1 MPHPPTSDDA
11 GARTRAPA
19 GRVVGLDGPGWLLR
33 EALGDTWR
41 WYVDAP
47 VTARNNAA
55 DAARAAVEAP
65 GWWPARVPGSVVT
78 DLARAGELPDPYR
91 DRNSRAAE
99 WTGARHW
106 VYRRTVDLPPLAPG
120 ERAVL
125 ELDGVDPSGTV
136 LWDGEPLGRVEGLYH
151 RFRAAVPAA
160 AAAPGEHRL
169 AVVVD
174 PVPPNEPQVGR
185 TERVRA
191 HRPRMTEGWDFCPRL
206 PHQGLW
212 RPARVV
218 VDRVH
223 LAEVTIRAD
232 LVGVPAPA
240 SGGARSEAG
249 APGPV
254 RWLPAPSSAGSTE
267 VAGAVPGDGV
277 VRVRGAVEV
286 GDGGDA
292 ALDVEVLDAS
302 GSVVAAERVDLP
314 RPDPARPPA
323 ALDLALRV
331 PAPDLWWPRRL
342 GAPATYAVRLAVRGG
357 RELWRGTVGFRTARL
372 VPNPGAPAG
381 ARAYTAE
388 VNGVRLPLVGW
399 NWAPADAQYGTVT
412 RQRVEHLVALAA
424 ASGAA
429 LLRVWGGGLVETEEF
444 YEACDRAGLLVW
456 QELSQSSSGMQSAP
470 SEDPAFVDLMRR
482 EAAAVVPARVHHP
495 SLLLWGGGNELDL
508 DGVPLDEARSPV
520 LAALRDEVARLDP
533 GRAWLPTSPTGPAF
547 HHRADVIAAAPDD
560 QHDVHGPWEHQG
572 LTRQHALADAGTC
585 LAHSEFGVEGMANR
599 RLLDHL
605 VPADRVW
612 PLDRSNPVHRHLG
625 EWWDNAPL
633 VQECFAG
640 RLTDVDGYRRA
651 SQHLQATGLAYAV
664 EADRRRWPRCSL
676 VLPWQLAESYPN
688 SWCTAVVDHLG
699 DPKPAFHAV
708 TRAFAPDRATL
719 RTATTA
725 WGGRVHAAAEV
736 WLWSDAGVAGGSEVV
751 ARLRTA
757 DGDVLAE
764 RRWAL
769 GDPVREPRPVGDL
782 RIPASGL
789 PGAAVLLWEVAW
801 TAAGGAV
808 LDHEVVVATSAA
820 DLSPL
825 LDLAPAAVDV
835 TVLPDGPDAAVVE
848 VAHRGGPAVV
858 GLALLDA
865 RPAGAPGWA
874 VLDGDPRP
882 LLPGRS
888 RTLRAR
894 WTPGS
899 GPGSGLEWS
908 VLPGH
913 AGRVGQNAPVNPT
926 GRRPLTLTAW
936 NLPAVDLD
944 LGPAPHAPTAPRV
957 PLEARP

>member
-1 MPHPPTSDDA
+1 MPHRPTSDDA
-11 GARTRAPA
+11 PGPARSRV
-19 GRVVGLDGPGWLLR
+19 GRVLDLTGPGWLVR
-33 EALGDTWR
+33 EALGDTWQ

-47 VTARNNAA
+47 VAARNNAA
-55 DAARAAVEAP
+55 DAALAAAAAP
-65 GWWPARVPGSVVT
+65 GWWPATVPGSVVT
-78 DLARAGELPDPYR
+78 DLARAGELPDPYL

-106 VYRRTVDLPPLAPG
+106 VYRRGVDLPALGSG

-151 RFRAAVPAA
+151 RFRAEVPAA
-160 AAAPGEHRL
+160 AATPGVHRL

-185 TERVRA
+185 TERVRV

-218 VDRVH
+218 IDRVH
-223 LAEVTIRAD
+223 LAEVTVRAD
-232 LVGVPAPA
+232 LLVAEVVDGRDGLA
-240 SGGARSEAG
+240 EFG
-249 APGPV
+249 APRRV
-254 RWLPAPSSAGSTE
+254 RWSQAPNSAGTTE
-267 VAGAVPGDGV
+267 ATAGVAPGDGV

-286 GDGGDA
+286 GDGGEA
-292 ALDVEVLDAS
+292 AVDVEVLDSS
-302 GSVVAAERVDLP
+302 GAVVAARRVDLP
-314 RPDPARPPA
+314 GALDAPGALGAPGAPSPRLPGAPAARPF
-323 ALDLALRV
+323 DVTLRV

-342 GAPATYAVRLAVRGG
+342 GTPTTYAVRLAVAGGG
-357 RELWRGTVGFRTARL
+357 RELWRGATGFRTARM
-372 VPNPGAPAG
+372 VPNAGAPDD
-381 ARAYTAE
+381 ARGYTAE

-399 NWAPADAQYGTVT
+399 NWAPADAQYGTIT
-412 RQRVEHLVALAA
+412 HDRVEHLVGLAA
-424 ASGAA
+424 ASDSAV
-429 LLRVWGGGLVETEEF
+429 LRVWGGGLVETEEF
-444 YEACDRAGLLVW
+444 YDACDRAGLLVW

-482 EAAAVVPARVHHP
+482 EAAVVVPPRTHHP
-495 SLLLWGGGNELDL
+495 SLLVWGGGNELDL
-508 DGVPLDEARSPV
+508 DGVPLDEDRSPV
-520 LAALRDEVARLDP
+520 LAALRDEVARLEP

-572 LTRQHALADAGTC
+572 LTGQHALADAGTC

-605 VPADRVW
+605 VPADRAW

-633 VQECFAG
+633 VQQCFAG
-640 RLTDVDGYRRA
+640 RLADVDGYRRA

-688 SWCTAVVDHLG
+688 TWCTAVVDHLG

-708 TRAFAPDRATL
+708 ARAFAPDRATL

-725 WGGRVHAAAEV
+725 WGGRAHAAAEV
-736 WLWSDAGVAGGSEVV
+736 WLWSDAGVPAGSDVV

-757 DGDVLAE
+757 DGDVLGE
-764 RRWAL
+764 RRWAVP
-769 GDPVREPRPVGDL
+769 DAVREPRPVGDL
-782 RIPASGL
+782 RHPATAL
-789 PGAAVLLWEVAW
+789 PRAAVLLWEVAW
-801 TAAGGAV
+801 TAADGER

-820 DLSPL
+820 DLAPL
-825 LDLAPAAVDV
+825 LDLAPATVDV
-835 TVLPDGPDAAVVE
+835 AVRPDGPDAALVE
-848 VAHRGGPAVV
+848 VAHRAGPAVV

-882 LLPGRS
+882 LLPGAT

-894 WTPGS
+894 WTAPTRDRRLV
-899 GPGSGLEWS
+899 LE
-908 VLPGH
+908 
-913 AGRVGQNAPVNPT
+913 
-926 GRRPLTLTAW
+926 AW
-936 NLPAVDLD
+936 NLPTADLAPPV
-944 LGPAPHAPTAPRV
+944 PALRIPQ
-957 PLEARP
+957 EARP

>member
-11 GARTRAPA
+11 PAPLRSRD
-19 GRVVGLDGPGWLLR
+19 GRVLDLAGPGWLVR
-33 EALGDTWR
+33 EALGDTWQ

-47 VTARNNAA
+47 VAAGNNAA
-55 DAARAAVEAP
+55 DAARAAATTP
-65 GWWPARVPGSVVT
+65 GWWPATVPGSVVT

-106 VYRRTVDLPPLAPG
+106 VYRRTVDLPARGPG

-151 RFRAAVPAA
+151 RFRAEVPTAA
-160 AAAPGEHRL
+160 ATPGTHRL

-185 TERVRA
+185 TERVRV

-218 VDRVH
+218 IDRVH
-223 LAEVTIRAD
+223 LAEVTVRAD
-232 LVGVPAPA
+232 LAAAEVGG
-240 SGGARSEAG
+240 SARDRCSEA
-249 APGPV
+249 PI
-254 RWLPAPSSAGSTE
+254 SAGSTDL
-267 VAGAVPGDGV
+267 GAAVDGT
-277 VRVRGAVEV
+277 VRVRGIVEV

-292 ALDVEVLDAS
+292 AVDVAVLDAS
-302 GSVVAAERVDLP
+302 GAVAAARRVDLP
-314 RPDPARPPA
+314 GALDAPGPRLPGATSARP
-323 ALDLALRV
+323 LDVTLRV

-342 GAPATYAVRLAVRGG
+342 GTPTTYTVRLAVADGG
-357 RELWRGTVGFRTARL
+357 RELWRGTTGFRSARL
-372 VPNPGAPAG
+372 VPNAGAPG
-381 ARAYTAE
+381 DARGYTAE

-399 NWAPADAQYGTVT
+399 NWAPADAQYGTTT
-412 RQRVEHLVALAA
+412 RDRVEHLVGLAA

-429 LLRVWGGGLVETEEF
+429 LLRVWGGGLVETDTF
-444 YEACDRAGLLVW
+444 FDACDRAGLLVW

-470 SEDPAFVDLMRR
+470 AEDAEFVDLMRR
-482 EAAAVVPARVHHP
+482 EAAVVVPPRTHHP
-495 SLLLWGGGNELDL
+495 SLLVWGGGNELDL
-508 DGVPLDEARSPV
+508 DGVPLDEDRSPV

-572 LTRQHALADAGTC
+572 LTGQHALADAGTC

-633 VQECFAG
+633 VQRCFGG
-640 RLTDVDGYRRA
+640 RLADVDGYRRA

-688 SWCTAVVDHLG
+688 TWCTAVVDHLG
-699 DPKPAFHAV
+699 DAKPAFHAV
-708 TRAFAPDRATL
+708 ARAFAPDRATL
-719 RTATTA
+719 RTPTTA
-725 WGGRVHAAAEV
+725 WGGRAHAAAEV
-736 WLWSDAGVAGGSEVV
+736 WLWSDAGVRAGSRVV

-764 RRWAL
+764 RRWAVP
-769 GDPVREPRPVGDL
+769 DAVREPRPVGDL
-782 RIPASGL
+782 RHPAAAL
-789 PGAAVLLWEVAW
+789 PRAAVLLWEVVW
-801 TAAGGAV
+801 TAADGER

-820 DLSPL
+820 DLAPL
-825 LDLAPAAVDV
+825 LDLAPATVDV
-835 TVLPDGPDAAVVE
+835 AVRPDGPDAARVE
-848 VAHRGGPAVV
+848 VAHRAGPAVV

-865 RPAGAPGWA
+865 RPAGAPGRA

-882 LLPGRS
+882 LLPGAS

-894 WTPGS
+894 WT
-899 GPGSGLEWS
+899 
-908 VLPGH
+908 
-913 AGRVGQNAPVNPT
+913 APT
-926 GRRPLTLTAW
+926 RGRRLVLEAW
-936 NLPAVDLD
+936 NLPAADLAP
-944 LGPAPHAPTAPRV
+944 LVPAHRV
-957 PLEARP
+957 PQEARP

>member
-11 GARTRAPA
+11 PAPA
-19 GRVVGLDGPGWLLR
+19 RLRDGRVLDLAGPGWLVR

-55 DAARAAVEAP
+55 DAARAAATTP
-65 GWWPARVPGSVVT
+65 GWWPATVPGSVVT

-106 VYRRTVDLPPLAPG
+106 VYRREVDLPPLGPG
-120 ERAVL
+120 ERAVV

-136 LWDGEPLGRVEGLYH
+136 LWDGQPIGRVEGLYH
-151 RFRAAVPAA
+151 RLRAEVPAA
-160 AAAPGEHRL
+160 AATPGEHRL

-185 TERVRA
+185 TERVRV

-212 RPARVV
+212 RSARVV

-223 LAEVTIRAD
+223 LAEATVRAD
-232 LVGVPAPA
+232 LLVAEVGG
-240 SGGARSEAG
+240 SARDRCSEA
-249 APGPV
+249 PISV
-254 RWLPAPSSAGSTE
+254 GSTDL
-267 VAGAVPGDGV
+267 GAVADGV
-277 VRVRGAVEV
+277 VRVAGVVEV
-286 GDGGDA
+286 GDDGDA
-292 ALDVEVLDAS
+292 AVRVEVLADA
-302 GSVVAAERVDLP
+302 GDVVAAGRADLP
-314 RPDPARPPA
+314 GPGRDRP
-323 ALDLALRV
+323 LDLVVRV
-331 PAPDLWWPRRL
+331 PAPRRWWPRRL
-342 GAPATYAVRLAVRGG
+342 GTPTTYTVRLTVPGG
-357 RELWRGTVGFRTARL
+357 RTLWRGTVGFCTARL

-381 ARAYTAE
+381 ARGYTAE

-412 RQRVEHLVALAA
+412 RERVEHLVGLAV

-470 SEDPAFVDLMRR
+470 SDDPAFVDLMRR
-482 EAAAVVPARVHHP
+482 EAAVVVPARVHHP

-508 DGVPLDEARSPV
+508 DGVPLDEARSPA

-547 HHRADVIAAAPDD
+547 HHRADVIAAAPGD
-560 QHDVHGPWEHQG
+560 QQDVHGPWEHQG
-572 LTRQHALADAGTC
+572 LTGQHALADAGTC
-585 LAHSEFGVEGMANR
+585 LAHSEFGVEGMANH

-612 PLDRSNPVHRHLG
+612 PVDRSNPVHRHLG

-633 VQECFAG
+633 VQDCFGG
-640 RLTDVDGYRRA
+640 RLADVDGYRRA

-688 SWCTAVVDHLG
+688 AWCTAVVDHLG
-699 DPKPAFHAV
+699 DAKPAFHAV
-708 TRAFAPDRATL
+708 ARAFAPDRATL

-725 WGGRVHAAAEV
+725 WGGRSHAAAEV
-736 WLWSDAGVAGGSEVV
+736 WLWSDAGVAAGSAVV

-764 RRWAL
+764 RRWAVP
-769 GDPVREPRPVGDL
+769 DPVREPRPVGDL
-782 RIPASGL
+782 RLPASAL
-789 PGAAVLLWEVAW
+789 PRTAVLLWEVVW

-825 LDLAPAAVDV
+825 LDLAPAALDV
-835 TVLPDGPDAAVVE
+835 ALRPDGPDAAVLE

-865 RPAGAPGWA
+865 RPVGTPGWA

-882 LLPGRS
+882 LLPGGS
-888 RTLRAR
+888 RTFRAR
-894 WTPGS
+894 WTPGD
-899 GPGSGLEWS
+899 
-908 VLPGH
+908 
-913 AGRVGQNAPVNPT
+913 PT
-926 GRRPLTLTAW
+926 GPRPLTLAAW
-936 NLPAVDLD
+936 NLPALTLD
-944 LGPAPHAPTAPRV
+944 PRV

>member
-1 MPHPPTSDDA
+1 M
-11 GARTRAPA
+11 
-19 GRVVGLDGPGWLLR
+19 GRVLVLDGPGWLVR
-33 EALGDTWR
+33 EALGDTWQ

-47 VTARNNAA
+47 VVARNNAA
-55 DAARAAVEAP
+55 DAARTAAATP
-65 GWWPARVPGSVVT
+65 GWWPATVPGSVVT

-106 VYRRTVDLPPLAPG
+106 VHRRTVDLPARAPG
-120 ERAVL
+120 DRVVV

-136 LWDGEPLGRVEGLYH
+136 LWDGAPLGRVEGLYH
-151 RFRAAVPAA
+151 PFRAEVPAA

-185 TERVRA
+185 TERVRV
-191 HRPRMTEGWDFCPRL
+191 HRPRVTEGWDFCPRL

-212 RPARVV
+212 RSARVV
-218 VDRVH
+218 VDRVQ
-223 LAEVTIRAD
+223 LAGVTVRAD
-232 LVGVPAPA
+232 LVGGRPDCPA
-240 SGGARSEAG
+240 
-249 APGPV
+249 
-254 RWLPAPSSAGSTE
+254 
-267 VAGAVPGDGV
+267 DGV
-277 VRVRGAVEV
+277 VRVRGTVEV

-292 ALDVEVLDAS
+292 AVDVEVVDAART
-302 GSVVAAERVDLP
+302 VVAAGRVDLP
-314 RPDPARPPA
+314 GEAGPGAPGTRPLDA
-323 ALDLALRV
+323 AVRV

-342 GAPATYAVRLAVRGG
+342 GAPTTYAVRVRVPHG
-357 RELWRGTVGFRTARL
+357 RTLWRGTVGFRTARL
-372 VPNPGAPAG
+372 VGNAGAPAG
-381 ARAYTAE
+381 ARGYTAE
-388 VNGVRLPLVGW
+388 VNGVRVPLVGW
-399 NWAPADAQYGTVT
+399 NWAPADAQHGTVT
-412 RQRVEHLVALAA
+412 RERLEHLVGLAA
-424 ASGAA
+424 ASGAV
-429 LLRVWGGGLVETEEF
+429 LLRVWGGGLVETEDF
-444 YEACDRAGLLVW
+444 YDACDRAGLLVW
-456 QELSQSSSGMQSAP
+456 QELSQSSSGVQSAP
-470 SEDPAFVDLMRR
+470 SEDPAFVDLLRR
-482 EAAAVVPARVHHP
+482 EAAAVVPARTHHP
-495 SLLLWGGGNELDL
+495 SLLLWGGGNELDR
-508 DGVPLDEARSPV
+508 DGVPLDEERSPA

-572 LTRQHALADAGTC
+572 LTGQHALADAGTC

-633 VQECFAG
+633 VQECFGG

-688 SWCTAVVDHLG
+688 TWCTAVVDHLG
-699 DPKPAFHAV
+699 DAKPAFHAV

-719 RTATTA
+719 RTATSA
-725 WGGRVHAAAEV
+725 WGGRAHAAAEV
-736 WLWSDAGVAGGSEVV
+736 WLWSDAGVAAGSEVV

-764 RRWAL
+764 QRWAVP
-769 GDPVREPRPVGDL
+769 DPVRGPRPVGEL
-782 RIPASGL
+782 RCPASAL
-789 PGAAVLLWEVAW
+789 PRASVLLWEVRWA
-801 TAAGGAV
+801 AAGGAV
-808 LDHEVVVATSAA
+808 LDHEVAVATSAA
-820 DLSPL
+820 DLAPL
-825 LDLAPAAVDV
+825 LDLAPAVVDV
-835 TVLPDGPDAAVVE
+835 TARPDGPDAALVT

-865 RPAGAPGWA
+865 RPAGAPGRA

-882 LLPGRS
+882 LLPGGS

-894 WTPGS
+894 WRPGPTPDRRLA
-899 GPGSGLEWS
+899 LE
-908 VLPGH
+908 
-913 AGRVGQNAPVNPT
+913 
-926 GRRPLTLTAW
+926 AW
-936 NLPAVDLD
+936 NLPAVELAPPV
-944 LGPAPHAPTAPRV
+944 PAPRAPQ
-957 PLEARP
+957 EARP

>member
-1 MPHPPTSDDA
+1 MASMPHPPTSDDA
-11 GARTRAPA
+11 PAPA
-19 GRVVGLDGPGWLLR
+19 CLRDERALDLAGSGWLVR

-47 VTARNNAA
+47 VAARNNAA
-55 DAARAAVEAP
+55 DAARAAATTP
-65 GWWPARVPGSVVT
+65 GWWPATVPGSVIA

-91 DRNSRAAE
+91 ERNSRAAE

-106 VYRRTVDLPPLAPG
+106 VYRRAVDLPPRAPG
-120 ERAVL
+120 ERAVV

-136 LWDGEPLGRVEGLYH
+136 LWDGRPLGRVEGLYH
-151 RFRAAVPAA
+151 RFRAEVPAA
-160 AAAPGEHRL
+160 GATPGEHRL

-185 TERVRA
+185 TERVRV

-212 RPARVV
+212 RAARVV

-223 LAEVTIRAD
+223 LAEATVHAD
-232 LVGVPAPA
+232 LLVAEMGGSARYRCSQAPI
-240 SGGARSEAG
+240 S
-249 APGPV
+249 V
-254 RWLPAPSSAGSTE
+254 GSTDL
-267 VAGAVPGDGV
+267 GAAADGV
-277 VRVRGAVEV
+277 VRVTGVVEV
-286 GDGGDA
+286 GDDGDA
-292 ALDVEVLDAS
+292 AVRVEVLDDT
-302 GSVVAAERVDLP
+302 GRVVAAGRADLP
-314 RPDPARPPA
+314 GPGRDRP
-323 ALDLALRV
+323 LDLVVRV
-331 PAPDLWWPRRL
+331 PGPRRWWPRRL
-342 GAPATYAVRLAVRGG
+342 GTPTTYTVRLTVPGG
-357 RELWRGTVGFRTARL
+357 RTLWRGTVGFRTARL
-372 VPNPGAPAG
+372 VTNPGAPAG
-381 ARAYTAE
+381 ARGYTAE

-399 NWAPADAQYGTVT
+399 NWAPADAQHGTVT
-412 RQRVEHLVALAA
+412 RERVEHLVGLAA
-424 ASGAA
+424 VSGAA
-429 LLRVWGGGLVETEEF
+429 LLRVWGGGLVETEAF
-444 YEACDRAGLLVW
+444 YEACDRLGLLVW

-470 SEDPAFVDLMRR
+470 SEDPAFIDLMRR
-482 EAAAVVPARVHHP
+482 EAAVVVPARAHHP

-508 DGVPLDEARSPV
+508 DGVPLDEDRSPV

-547 HHRADVIAAAPDD
+547 HHRADVVAAAPDD

-572 LTRQHALADAGTC
+572 LTGQHALADAGTC

-625 EWWDNAPL
+625 EWWDNAPQ
-633 VQECFAG
+633 VQDCFGG
-640 RLTDVDGYRRA
+640 RLADVDGYRRA

-708 TRAFAPDRATL
+708 ARAFAPDRATL

-725 WGGRVHAAAEV
+725 WGGRAHAAAEV
-736 WLWSDAGVAGGSEVV
+736 WLWSDEGVAAGSAVV

-757 DGDVLAE
+757 DGEVLAE
-764 RRWAL
+764 RRWAVP
-769 GDPVREPRPVGDL
+769 DPVREPRPAGDL
-782 RIPASGL
+782 RHPASAL
-789 PGAAVLLWEVAW
+789 PPAAVLLWEVVW
-801 TAAGGAV
+801 TAADGAV

-825 LDLAPAAVDV
+825 LDLAPAVVDV
-835 TVLPDGPDAAVVE
+835 VVRPDGPDAVVIE
-848 VAHRGGPAVV
+848 TVHRGGPAVV

-865 RPAGAPGWA
+865 RPVGAPGWA

-882 LLPGRS
+882 LLPGGS

-894 WTPGS
+894 WTADAT
-899 GPGSGLEWS
+899 GP
-908 VLPGH
+908 
-913 AGRVGQNAPVNPT
+913 
-926 GRRPLTLTAW
+926 RPLTLTAW
-936 NLPAVDLD
+936 NLPATTLD
-944 LGPAPHAPTAPRV
+944 PRV
-957 PLEARP
+957 PQEARP

>member
-1 MPHPPTSDDA
+1 MPHQPTSHEAPDS
-11 GARTRAPA
+11 ARSRD
-19 GRVVGLDGPGWLLR
+19 GRVLDLTGPGWLVR
-33 EALGDTWR
+33 EALGDTWQ

-47 VTARNNAA
+47 VAARNNAA
-55 DAARAAVEAP
+55 DAARAAATTP
-65 GWWPARVPGSVVT
+65 GWWPAAVPGSVVT

-106 VYRRTVDLPPLAPG
+106 VYRRAVDLPPLAPG
-120 ERAVL
+120 ERAVV

-136 LWDGEPLGRVEGLYH
+136 LWDGQPLGRVEGLYH
-151 RFRAAVPAA
+151 RFRAEVPAA
-160 AAAPGEHRL
+160 EAAPGEHRL

-185 TERVRA
+185 TERVRV

-223 LAEVTIRAD
+223 LAEATVRAD
-232 LVGVPAPA
+232 LLVAEVGG
-240 SGGARSEAG
+240 SARDRCSEA
-249 APGPV
+249 PISV
-254 RWLPAPSSAGSTE
+254 GSTDL
-267 VAGAVPGDGV
+267 GAAADGV
-277 VRVRGAVEV
+277 VRVAGVVEV
-286 GDGGDA
+286 GDDGDA
-292 ALDVEVLDAS
+292 AVRVEVLDDA
-302 GSVVAAERVDLP
+302 GDVVAAGRADLP
-314 RPDPARPPA
+314 GPGRDRP
-323 ALDLALRV
+323 LDLVVRV
-331 PAPDLWWPRRL
+331 PGPRRWWPRRL
-342 GAPATYAVRLAVRGG
+342 GPPTTYTVRLTVPGG
-357 RELWRGTVGFRTARL
+357 RTLWRGTVGFRTARL
-372 VPNPGAPAG
+372 VANADAPAD

-399 NWAPADAQYGTVT
+399 NWAPADAQHGTVT
-412 RQRVEHLVALAA
+412 RERVEHLVGLAA

-456 QELSQSSSGMQSAP
+456 QELSQSSSGVQSAP

-482 EAAAVVPARVHHP
+482 EAAVVVPARVHHP

-508 DGVPLDEARSPV
+508 DGVPLDEDRSPV
-520 LAALRDEVARLDP
+520 LAALCDEVARLDP

-572 LTRQHALADAGTC
+572 LTGQHALADAGTC

-633 VQECFAG
+633 VQRCFG
-640 RLTDVDGYRRA
+640 DRLADVDGYRRA

-688 SWCTAVVDHLG
+688 AWCTAVVDHLG

-708 TRAFAPDRATL
+708 ARAFAPDRATL

-725 WGGRVHAAAEV
+725 WGGRAHATAEV
-736 WLWSDAGVAGGSEVV
+736 WLWSDAGVRAGSRVV

-764 RRWAL
+764 RRWAVQ
-769 GDPVREPRPVGDL
+769 DAVREPLAVGEL
-782 RIPASGL
+782 RHTAAAL
-789 PGAAVLLWEVAW
+789 PRAAVLLWDVVW
-801 TAAGGAV
+801 TAADGEP
-808 LDHEVVVATSAA
+808 LDHEVVVGTSAA

-825 LDLAPAAVDV
+825 LDLAPATVDV
-835 TVLPDGPDAAVVE
+835 AVRADGPDAATVE
-848 VAHRGGPAVV
+848 VAHRAGPAVV

-882 LLPGRS
+882 LLPGTT

-894 WTPGS
+894 WRPGTRDRRLV
-899 GPGSGLEWS
+899 LE
-908 VLPGH
+908 
-913 AGRVGQNAPVNPT
+913 
-926 GRRPLTLTAW
+926 AW
-936 NLPAVDLD
+936 NLPATDLAPLD
-944 LGPAPHAPTAPRV
+944 PAHRV

>member
-1 MPHPPTSDDA
+1 MPHPRTSDDA
-11 GARTRAPA
+11 PAAAPGPA
-19 GRVVGLDGPGWLLR
+19 GRVLDLDGPGWLVR
-33 EALGDTWR
+33 EALGETWR
-41 WYVDAP
+41 WFVDAP

-55 DAARAAVEAP
+55 DAARAVAATP
-65 GWWPARVPGSVVT
+65 GWWPATVPGSVVT
-78 DLARAGELPDPYR
+78 ALAGAGELPDPYR

-99 WTGARHW
+99 WTGTRHW
-106 VYRRTVDLPPLAPG
+106 VHRRDVDLPPLDPG
-120 ERAVL
+120 ERAVV

-136 LWDGEPLGRVEGLYH
+136 LWDGQVIGRVEGLYH
-151 RFRAAVPAA
+151 RLRAQVPAA
-160 AAAPGEHRL
+160 AATAGPHRL

-185 TERVRA
+185 TERVRV

-212 RPARVV
+212 RSARVV

-223 LAEVTIRAD
+223 LASVTVRPSLAAPPR
-232 LVGVPAPA
+232 GAAPA
-240 SGGARSEAG
+240 EIGGPARDRRLHGPISARSTDLAEPAEPA
-249 APGPV
+249 APAA
-254 RWLPAPSSAGSTE
+254 PAEPA
-267 VAGAVPGDGV
+267 DGV
-277 VRVRGAVEV
+277 VRVAGVVEV
-286 GDGGDA
+286 GDRGAAAVQVEVRDA
-292 ALDVEVLDAS
+292 AGV
-302 GSVVAAERVDLP
+302 VVAAARADLP
-314 RPDPARPPA
+314 GPGRDRP
-323 ALDLALRV
+323 LDLAVRV
-331 PAPDLWWPRRL
+331 PAPGLWWPRRL
-342 GAPATYAVRLAVRGG
+342 GAPTTYSVRLAVPGG
-357 RELWRGTVGFRTARL
+357 RVLWRGTVGFRTARL
-372 VPNPGAPAG
+372 VANPGAPAG
-381 ARAYTAE
+381 ARGYTAE

-399 NWAPADAQYGTVT
+399 NWAPADAQYGAITPD
-412 RQRVEHLVALAA
+412 RVEHLVGLAA

-470 SEDPAFVDLMRR
+470 GEDPAFVDLMRR
-482 EAAAVVPARVHHP
+482 EAAAVVPPRVHHP

-572 LTRQHALADAGTC
+572 LTGQHALADAGTC
-585 LAHSEFGVEGMANR
+585 LAHSEFGVEGLANR

-633 VQECFAG
+633 VQECFGG
-640 RLTDVDGYRRA
+640 RLAGVEDYRRA

-699 DPKPAFHAV
+699 DAKPAFHAV
-708 TRAFAPDRATL
+708 ARAFAPDRATL

-725 WGGRVHAAAEV
+725 WGGRAHAAAEV
-736 WLWSDAGVAGGSEVV
+736 WLWSDAGVTAGSAVV

-764 RRWAL
+764 RRWAVP
-769 GDPVREPRPVGDL
+769 DPVREPRPVGDL
-782 RIPASGL
+782 RHPASGL
-789 PGAAVLLWEVAW
+789 PRAAVLLWEVRW
-801 TAAGGAV
+801 TAADGAV
-808 LDHEVVVATSAA
+808 LDHEVVVATSAP
-820 DLSPL
+820 DLSPV

-835 TVLPDGPDAAVVE
+835 TVRPDGPDAAVLE

-865 RPAGAPGWA
+865 RPVGAPGRA
-874 VLDGDPRP
+874 VLDGAPRP
-882 LLPGRS
+882 LLPGGS

-894 WTPGS
+894 WTPGT
-899 GPGSGLEWS
+899 GLGWS
-908 VLPGH
+908 VLPGN
-913 AGRVGQNAPVNPT
+913 AGSVGQDAPVNPV
-926 GRRPLTLTAW
+926 GPRHLTLTAW
-936 NLPAVDLD
+936 NLPAVSLD
-944 LGPAPHAPTAPRV
+944 PRV